1 MTSQIRLNL
10 YERGI
15 VESMITDFKFAP
27 SDARDLVVEYIDVV
41 RKLGA
46 YDNCEVH
53 AERLVQAKSLGYSP
67 EVWLERI
74 HSSRREALHDRGID
88 IQTEIAHVR

>member
-1 MTSQIRLNL
+1 MKTLVRLNL

-15 VESMITDFKFAP
+15 VESLVTDFKFVPTA
-27 SDARDLVVEYIDVV
+27 ARDVVVEYIDVV

-53 AERLVQAKSLGYSP
+53 AERLVRAKKLGYSP
-67 EVWLERI
+67 EAWLERI
-74 HSSRREALHDRGID
+74 HSLRREALHDRGIETP
-88 IQTEIAHVR
+88 TEIAYVR

>member
-1 MTSQIRLNL
+1 MKSQVRLNL

-15 VESMITDFKFAP
+15 VESVVMDFNFIP

-46 YDNCEVH
+46 YDNCELQ
-53 AERLVQAKSLGYSP
+53 AERLVRAKRLGYSS
-67 EVWLERI
+67 EAWLERI
-74 HSSRREALHDRGID
+74 QSLRREALHDRGIENPA
-88 IQTEIAHVR
+88 EIAHVR

>member
-1 MTSQIRLNL
+1 MKSQVRLNL

-15 VESMITDFKFAP
+15 VESVITDFKFIP

-46 YDNCEVH
+46 YDNCELQ
-53 AERLVQAKSLGYSP
+53 AERLVQAKRLGYSS
-67 EVWLERI
+67 EAWLERI
-74 HSSRREALHDRGID
+74 HSLRREALHDRGIE
-88 IQTEIAHVR
+88 IPAEIAHVR

>member
-1 MTSQIRLNL
+1 MKTQVRLSQ

-15 VESMITDFKFAP
+15 VEAIATDHQTSP
-27 SDARDLVVEYIDVV
+27 TDARKLVVEYIDVV

-53 AERLVQAKSLGYSP
+53 AERLVQAKKLGYTP
-67 EVWLERI
+67 EAWLTRI
-74 HSSRREALHDRGID
+74 LSLRREALQDRGLEL
-88 IQTEIAHVR
+88 QTPIAQVH

>member
-1 MTSQIRLNL
+1 MKSQVRLNL

-15 VESMITDFKFAP
+15 VEFMVTDLKVIP
-27 SDARDLVVEYIDVV
+27 SAARDLVVEYIDVV

-53 AERLVQAKSLGYSP
+53 AERLVQAKKLGFSP
-67 EVWLERI
+67 EAWLERI
-74 HSSRREALHDRGID
+74 RSLRREALHDRGIE
-88 IQTEIAHVR
+88 TPAEIAHVR